1 MKNYFVGMEAEQRE
15 RYEEY
20 GDRVARLLAIT
31 KRRPLMKEEFD
42 KLQKFLAC
50 MRMICDT
57 PFILDPECRLCP
69 KLSELAEILEDVM
82 QSGTSKALI
91 FSEWERMLHLT
102 RDLAKEMKL
111 KFAWHTGSVPQ
122 RQRREEINRFK
133 QDPECRLFISTD
145 SGATGLNLQAANIV
159 INLDLPWNPAKLEQR
174 IARAW
179 RKHQTRSVEVINLVC
194 EDSIEHRMVAML
206 AQKQQLADGVLDG
219 RGDLHSMKMPSGK
232 TAFIER
238 LQGLMGTVAPKAV
251 ARAESPKL
259 DVDSRGIDALDR
271 FRQDMLSRLDNRLL
285 GLESHTQPNGRCSI
299 LAVVDDSPDRVKPI
313 IERLLRECFDGAEE
327 PPLLELVDRHTLETI
342 QRLSQAGFLK
352 VETAHARTLYTTPLI
367 SSPVKEERE
376 RLREQARM
384 IMTETAR
391 KIKLSAHLQAGG
403 FSVEALPI
411 LSDAVELSLKALCC
425 LAGEKIDTSSDPVPL
440 AQVEGLL
447 TTKQLVSGDAAFF
460 IARLRD
466 SKKSAE
472 TVAEETANSLVTTG
486 FQFMDRAEQAVA
498 RSLIS

>member
-1 MKNYFVGMEAEQRE
+1 
-15 RYEEY
+15 
-20 GDRVARLLAIT
+20 
-31 KRRPLMKEEFD
+31 
-42 KLQKFLAC
+42 
-50 MRMICDT
+50 MR
-57 PFILDPECRLCP
+57 
-69 KLSELAEILEDVM
+69 
-82 QSGTSKALI
+82 
-91 FSEWERMLHLT
+91 
-102 RDLAKEMKL
+102 L

-122 RQRREEINRFK
+122 RKRREEINRFK

-259 DVDSRGIDALDR
+259 DVDSRGIDAFDR

-313 IERLLRECFDGAEE
+313 VERLLRECFDGPEE

-425 LAGEKIDTSSDPVPL
+425 LAGEKIETSSDPVPL

-466 SKKSAE
+466 SKKNAE